1 MMNTITEYQKGF
13 KYTEEIR
20 NAVLF
25 GYMYRKESERY
36 EDSKIHYKIG
46 DISEPLLWL
55 AGAIASGLTWDFI
68 KANVKLLYQHLIKK
82 GALDKIS
89 ELVFTDEKQLKE
101 FYNDIKEFNEHSM
114 NITEKQFEYI
124 REEIEA
130 NVVGEELGRIFSR
143 EKREPS
149 VQEIMEAYGKARKKS
164 NELLG
169 SYPATT

>member
-1 MMNTITEYQKGF
+1 MMNPVTEYQQGF

-36 EDSKIHYKIG
+36 EDSNVHKSIG
-46 DISEPLLWL
+46 DIPEPLLWL

-68 KANVKLLYQHLIKK
+68 KANVKLLYQHLTQR

-101 FYNDIKEFNEHSM
+101 FYDDIKEFNEHSM

-130 NVVGEELGRIFSR
+130 NVIGEELGRIFRR

-149 VQEIMEAYGKARKKS
+149 VPEIMEAYDKAKKKS

-169 SYPATT
+169 SHPATT

>member
-1 MMNTITEYQKGF
+1 MMNPITEYQQGF

-36 EDSKIHYKIG
+36 EVSNVHKSIG
-46 DISEPLLWL
+46 DIPEPLLWL

-68 KANVKLLYQHLIKK
+68 KANVKLLYQHLTQR
-82 GALDKIS
+82 GVLDKIS
-89 ELVFTDEKQLKE
+89 DLVFSDEKQLKE
-101 FYNDIKEFNEHSM
+101 FYDDIKEFNEHSM

-130 NVVGEELGRIFSR
+130 NVIGEELGRIFRR
-143 EKREPS
+143 EKRTFCFGD
-149 VQEIMEAYGKARKKS
+149 YGG
-164 NELLG
+164 L
-169 SYPATT
+169 